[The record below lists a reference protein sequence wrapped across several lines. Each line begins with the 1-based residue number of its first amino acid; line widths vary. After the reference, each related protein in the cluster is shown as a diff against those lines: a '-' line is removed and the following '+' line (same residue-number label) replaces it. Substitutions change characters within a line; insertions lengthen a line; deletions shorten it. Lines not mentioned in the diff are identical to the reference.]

1 VVFCTVKVLEN
12 LLKLKDED
20 YFPAR
25 IILYDSEA
33 SADLEN
39 FDEFVEAGSFDH
51 RFSPT
56 EVDPQ
61 EDVAL
66 LLTSSGTS
74 GVPKL
79 IQLTHANFRIT
90 MVHAGE
96 PNWFDFTEEETVMA
110 YVPFFRI
117 LGTGTG
123 LGAILYGAKLVIL
136 EKFVPDRFLNL
147 IQEHKITK
155 LFAVPTNLLFLVKS
169 PLGQKYDLSSV
180 KDVFCGSIPLTR
192 DLEEEVKTLLRIK
205 SVQQMYGLTEIS
217 GLATATPKNVKRTGS
232 TGQVVTA
239 QQIKVCDPE
248 SGKVLGANECGE
260 LRIKGAGVMKG
271 YLGNDHLTVFDEEGY
286 LKSGDLGYFDEEG
299 FFYITY
305 RLQDMIKYKGFQVS
319 ISKRKRVRQIFY
331 YGFRFHQLSWKL
343 F

>member
-1 VVFCTVKVLEN
+1 MVFCTVKALEN
-12 LLKLKDED
+12 LLNLKDED

-25 IILYDSEA
+25 IILYDSKA

-66 LLTSSGTS
+66 LLTSSGTT
-74 GVPKL
+74 GFPKSV
-79 IQLTHANFRIT
+79 QLTHANFRIT
-90 MVHAGE
+90 MLYVGE
-96 PNWFDFTEEETVMA
+96 PNWLDFTENERILA
-110 YVPFFRI
+110 YLPFFHL
-117 LGTGTG
+117 LGTGLS

-136 EKFVPDRFLNL
+136 EKFLPDRFLNL

-155 LFAVPTNLLFLVKS
+155 LLAVPATLLFLVKS
-169 PLGQKYDLSSV
+169 PLVQKYDLSSV
-180 KDVFCGSIPLTR
+180 TDVLCGSAPLTR
-192 DLEEEVKTLLRIK
+192 ELEEEVGRLLKIK
-205 SVQQMYGLTEIS
+205 SVRQIYGLTEIG
-217 GLATATPKNVKRTGS
+217 GLATVTPKNVKRTGS

-239 QQIKVCDPE
+239 QQVKVCEPK

-271 YLGNDHLTVFDEEGY
+271 YLGNDHLAVFDEEGY

-299 FFYITY
+299 FFYIMD
-305 RLQDMIKYKGFQVS
+305 RLKDMIKYKGFQVS
-319 ISKRKRVRQIFY
+319 IN
-331 YGFRFHQLSWKL
+331 
-343 F
+343 